1 MGLGNSRFR
10 LGSIGGGRMKQSKLF
25 ESTSHYKFMRERAFE
40 SDLGCN
46 TTLIGF
52 IWELNDQI
60 AERWRDV
67 SMLLAINNPKNN
79 IKMTKGL
86 TKIANDLRK
95 IADEL
100 ESYTKEKEP
109 ECVEGV
115 IE

>member
-1 MGLGNSRFR
+1 
-10 LGSIGGGRMKQSKLF
+10 MKQTKLF
-25 ESTSHYKFMRERAFE
+25 ESTSHYKTMRERAFE

-46 TTLIGF
+46 ATLIGF

-86 TKIANDLRK
+86 TKIASDLRK

-109 ECVEGV
+109 RYAEEVAE
-115 IE
+115 

>member
-1 MGLGNSRFR
+1 
-10 LGSIGGGRMKQSKLF
+10 
-25 ESTSHYKFMRERAFE
+25 
-40 SDLGCN
+40 
-46 TTLIGF
+46 
-52 IWELNDQI
+52 
-60 AERWRDV
+60 
-67 SMLLAINNPKNN
+67 MLLAINNPKNN

-115 IE
+115 IEWNK